1 MTRSTHCV
9 RATISE
15 AGRFAMWN
23 LAILPLEGG
32 GEGERGGLRV
42 GGGEGE
48 GGGNVG
54 FGEGGAEA
62 EEGIFGVVGG
72 GGAVD

>member
-1 MTRSTHCV
+1 
-9 RATISE
+9 
-15 AGRFAMWN
+15 MWN

-32 GEGERGGLRV
+32 GEGE
-42 GGGEGE
+42 GGGD
-48 GGGNVG
+48 VG

-62 EEGIFGVVGG
+62 EEGVFGVVGG